1 MVTAQIVLSCAY
13 RLLTCQGDGLKAAA
27 VWVCWVITGCRSSA
41 VGGCAGMQ
49 LRGHFHVARGG
60 DKTVNKSQDLIAV
73 HNRRL
78 GRAF

>member
-1 MVTAQIVLSCAY
+1 MSAFAG
-13 RLLTCQGDGLKAAA
+13 LLQAA
-27 VWVCWVITGCRSSA
+27 SSA

-60 DKTVNKSQDLIAV
+60 DETVNTSQDLIAV

-78 GRAF
+78 GRAI